1 MNMKNNYLNYVN
13 INIINKTQ
21 YIPDFLEIRYS
32 NIKNAGL
39 GIFCKKK
46 SIKVHF

>member
-1 MNMKNNYLNYVN
+1 MFISDINM
-13 INIINKTQ
+13 INKTQ

-39 GIFCKKK
+39 GIFCKKNQ
-46 SIKVHF
+46 